1 MKKRIATPKLL
12 LLNLVTQFKLY
23 PPSFLIF
30 FYKTPYFNCIL
41 FLLLAENP
49 LYDYSLPS
57 DCKFC
62 TYR

>member
-23 PPSFLIF
+23 PPPLFLIFF

-57 DCKFC
+57 E
-62 TYR
+62 